1 MPMQKARVRRVSPR
15 ENSTSRVLLR
25 CLAFAV
31 IFVKKK
37 VSRMVFLSLLV
48 VFLLI
53 NQSIA
58 LETGIGESDT
68 PFRMNKLNM
77 IWKKAQNKMSEQKL
91 SDFRRL
97 LELQDRAEIR
107 WKELKARG
115 GDEDG
120 EMEAM
125 IRQKFARILEQFGL
139 EKHLDSTDRGV
150 NEINDNKAGNG
161 MFGDR
166 RLSELWESVEK
177 QGLCLLVPLYTPY
190 KMGERFLLIDNQQSF
205 HQDMLKIR
213 QKRRKTRGILQASCV
228 ATCRSAWEDMHG
240 SPMPDIT
247 LTQAITLIS
256 IHACQR

>member
-1 MPMQKARVRRVSPR
+1 MLRRNTVWQNATCRGKKREYPR
-15 ENSTSRVLLR
+15 ENATSRVLLR

-31 IFVKKK
+31 IFVEKK

-139 EKHLDSTDRGV
+139 EKHLDATDRSV

-177 QGLCLLVPLYTPY
+177 QGLCLLLPLIRWAN
-190 KMGERFLLIDNQQSF
+190 GFS
-205 HQDMLKIR
+205 LKVMSTFFAKICS
-213 QKRRKTRGILQASCV
+213 K
-228 ATCRSAWEDMHG
+228 
-240 SPMPDIT
+240 
-247 LTQAITLIS
+247 
-256 IHACQR
+256 